1 LKSKEDL
8 QVVKKGMVIYMKL
21 IHHYILNK
29 ASGIK
34 HRRNNLFRLIHYIL
48 NIIIVCLISFSG
60 CTILNSDKTVDT
72 KNPSYISKSG
82 FLLNTQI
89 TIQIYDKQEEEL
101 LSDCFDLIAKYEAIY
116 SRTDEESELYAL
128 NHGTAPHNGLT
139 YQISK
144 EMADLITYGLY
155 YSTLSKGAFDITIA
169 PITSLWNFTQ
179 FTPVIPS
186 EDEIREA
193 LTHVNYKNLQVNG
206 NQLTYASEGI
216 QMDFGAIAKGY
227 IADQVKKYLIK
238 QGVKSALI
246 NLGGNLVC
254 VGSKPDKSPFKVGI
268 QKPFSDRNE
277 TIATID
283 IIDLSVVS
291 SGIYERFFT
300 LDDIIYHHILNP
312 DNGFPYEN
320 ELVSIT
326 IISKTSVE
334 GDGLSTS
341 CFALGLKKGME
352 LINGLK
358 DTYAVF
364 ITKDYQVHYS
374 KNFLEVFS
382 VTE

>member
-1 LKSKEDL
+1 
-8 QVVKKGMVIYMKL
+8 
-21 IHHYILNK
+21 
-29 ASGIK
+29 
-34 HRRNNLFRLIHYIL
+34 
-48 NIIIVCLISFSG
+48 
-60 CTILNSDKTVDT
+60 VDT
-72 KNPSYISKSG
+72 TNPAYISKSG

-89 TIQIYDKQEEEL
+89 TIQIYDKKEEKI
-101 LSDCFDLIAKYEAIY
+101 LSGCFDLIAKYEVIY
-116 SRTDEESELYAL
+116 NRTDEDSELYAL
-128 NHGTAPHNGLT
+128 NHRTAPHNGLT
-139 YQISK
+139 YQISE
-144 EMADLITYGLY
+144 EMADLITFGLY
-155 YSTLSKGAFDITIA
+155 YCTLSKGAFDITIA

-206 NQLTYASEGI
+206 NQLTYANEGI

-254 VGSKPDKSPFKVGI
+254 VGSKPDGSPFKVGI

-283 IIDLSVVS
+283 ITDLSVVS

-300 LDDIIYHHILNP
+300 IDDVIYHHILNP
-312 DNGFPYEN
+312 DTGFPYEN
-320 ELVSIT
+320 ELISIT
-326 IISKTSVE
+326 IISKASVD
-334 GDGLSTS
+334 GDGLSTT

-352 LINGLK
+352 LINRLT

-374 KNFLEVFS
+374 KDFLEVFS